1 MSKTVT
7 YRDVID
13 ALEDMGYA
21 YEQCTSSV
29 VGSYF
34 RVYRDDDILDE
45 KYFVVSLT
53 PRVILIADDILA
65 DRAYGRNALGLRRAI
80 EYMGHDARMART
92 WP

>member
-1 MSKTVT
+1 MATIT
-7 YRDVID
+7 ARDIAD
-13 ALEDMGYA
+13 ALEDAGYA

-34 RVYRDDDILDE
+34 RVYRDDDN
-45 KYFVVSLT
+45 YYVVSLT

-65 DRAYGRNALGLRRAI
+65 DRTYGRNALGLRRAI
-80 EYMGHDARMART
+80 EYMGHDARIART

>member
-1 MSKTVT
+1 MATIT
-7 YRDVID
+7 ARDIAD
-13 ALEDMGYA
+13 ELEDAGYA

-34 RVYRDDDILDE
+34 RVYRDDDN
-45 KYFVVSLT
+45 YYVVSLT

-65 DRAYGRNALGLRRAI
+65 DRTYGRNALGLRRAI
-80 EYMGHDARMART
+80 EYMGHDARIART

>member
-1 MSKTVT
+1 MATIT
-7 YRDVID
+7 ARDIAD
-13 ALEDMGYA
+13 ALEDAGYA

-65 DRAYGRNALGLRRAI
+65 DRTYGRNALGLRRAI
-80 EYMGHDARMART
+80 EYMGHDARIART